1 MESNQPKQLHRSKR
15 NADCIAKPSETTGKK
30 PKMVSENAIE
40 SPESP
45 KTTTT
50 IKVGEKALFLWTGE
64 AMKKT
69 GNTRGLWKS
78 SELVTS
84 IDASQDGTPQY
95 TIMIGKDDEGTPI
108 YFETGAER
116 LLPCPL
122 KKPSKWIYDHTFV
135 DTPQFGEV
143 YICRSA
149 LPYEFEIDNWKPGDL
164 RYDAFTDYPYSG
176 NYRSLMVNKNPLTAD
191 EMKNFLQL

>member
-1 MESNQPKQLHRSKR
+1 MPKAARTTRRSSRRLKGLKPEDAGIKKTKTPRKKATESR
-15 NADCIAKPSETTGKK
+15 
-30 PKMVSENAIE
+30 
-40 SPESP
+40 

-50 IKVGEKALFLWTGE
+50 IEVGKEALFFWT
-64 AMKKT
+64 MKAWKRMGT
-69 GNTRGLWKS
+69 TSNGFWKS
-78 SELVTS
+78 RVLVTGK
-84 IDASQDGTPQY
+84 DTLPNGNPQY
-95 TIMIGKDDEGTPI
+95 TILLGNDDEGTPI

-149 LPYEFEIDNWKPGDL
+149 LPYEFKIDNWKPGDL
-164 RYDAFTDYPYSG
+164 RYDAFADYPYTGISG
-176 NYRSLMVNKNPLTAD
+176 TYLSLMENKNPLTAD